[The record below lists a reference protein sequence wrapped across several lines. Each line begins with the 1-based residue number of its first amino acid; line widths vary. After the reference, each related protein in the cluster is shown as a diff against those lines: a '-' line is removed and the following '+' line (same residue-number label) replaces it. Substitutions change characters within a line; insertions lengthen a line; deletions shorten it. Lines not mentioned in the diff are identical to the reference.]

1 MRCFATC
8 ILMLLIA
15 SLPQMLMGQ
24 VTPQPPAKDSV
35 KSFEVI
41 KGPSMRMIQTDTGT
55 LQIIA
60 GGAIVYQ
67 EKTKFF
73 ADSMV
78 FNTDTRIL
86 ESFGNVHINDG
97 DTVNIYSQYL
107 LYNGMAKFAHL
118 KKNVR
123 LIGKTGTLFADELDY
138 NMSSGIAN
146 YYHNGKIINKKNII
160 TSQNGTYYADT
171 RDVYFKKDV
180 KMDGPKDH
188 IRADSL
194 IYNMNDGNI
203 TFVSPTFLWNPEV
216 QIRTTEGRYN
226 TNNGDAFFSARTNV
240 KDSSNRIYEA
250 NNMALEGKTGNAQL
264 EGNAVIIDSANGFS
278 LIANQVFM
286 NNQNNSFL
294 ATRKPLL
301 IVKEKGDSTYIAADT
316 IFTGTGKM
324 INDEI
329 VYPSDTATALNK
341 QQSDLIGKINADSI
355 INHRKLLPQ
364 TGKHLIPDSLGALKA
379 AGDTTI
385 PSIEKKVTETGDSI
399 LQQTNPDSLHISPP
413 DNLLKK
419 DTTTVTGAAT
429 NPPEIPEKNKIAV
442 DTVRNSVSDS
452 LSRTLNE
459 STDSASQKKMEVKI
473 SNRGISA
480 LHTVSDTT
488 AKPKDTTRYFI
499 AYHNVRIFNDSLQSV
514 CDSLFISS
522 RDSVFRLYRSPIV
535 WNGRS
540 QVTGD
545 TMFLFTKNKAADRLF
560 AFNHAFIVNQTT
572 EGFFNQI
579 EGKTLNAKFRDNKFD
594 SVRIRGSQAETV
606 YYIQEEDSSYYGIE
620 RGSSDVIQMYF
631 KNGELQKIP
640 LINQVKGKIYPM
652 WAMPEDQKR
661 LKGFDWQESRRPKSK
676 TELFF

>member
-1 MRCFATC
+1 MRCFTIC
-8 ILMLLIA
+8 ILVIIA
-15 SLPQMLMGQ
+15 GEFFPKILSGQ
-24 VTPQPPAKDSV
+24 NNPEPPTQDST
-35 KSFEVI
+35 KEFEI
-41 KGPSMRMIQTDTGT
+41 IRGPSMRMMQTDTGT

-60 GGAIVYQ
+60 GGAVVHQ
-67 EKTKFF
+67 GKTKFF
-73 ADSMV
+73 ADSMI

-107 LYNGMAKFAHL
+107 FYNGMAKFAHL
-118 KKNVR
+118 TKNVKLTGR
-123 LIGKTGTLFADELDY
+123 NGTLFTEDLDY
-138 NMSSGIAN
+138 DMNGGIAN
-146 YYHNGKIINKKNII
+146 YYRNGKIINKKNII

-171 RDVYFKKDV
+171 KDVYFKKDV

-194 IYNMNDGNI
+194 IYNMDDGNI
-203 TFVSPTFLWNPEV
+203 TFVSRTFLWNQEV
-216 QIRTTEGRYN
+216 EIRTTEGRYN

-264 EGNAVIIDSANGFS
+264 EGNAVIIDSANGFN

-294 ATRKPLL
+294 ATQKPLL
-301 IVKEKGDSTYIAADT
+301 IVKEKKDSTYIAADT

-324 INDEI
+324 IDDQI

-341 QQSDLIGKINADSI
+341 QQTELIGRLKADSVI
-355 INHRKLLPQ
+355 SHKRLPKLSEIQGVTDTSLLGNEVSDTLISYLRDKVSLEKDSATARLL
-364 TGKHLIPDSLGALKA
+364 TGSLIRPPADTAVV
-379 AGDTTI
+379 GDTL
-385 PSIEKKVTETGDSI
+385 P
-399 LQQTNPDSLHISPP
+399 PP
-413 DNLLKK
+413 DTTNLASK
-419 DTTTVTGAAT
+419 DTTEIKKTTARTDSLNALGADSLKAGPAAT
-429 NPPEIPEKNKIAV
+429 
-442 DTVRNSVSDS
+442 DS
-452 LSRTLNE
+452 LS
-459 STDSASQKKMEVKI
+459 APP
-473 SNRGISA
+473 
-480 LHTVSDTT
+480 VSDTT
-488 AKPKDTTRYFI
+488 EKAKDTTRYFI
-499 AYHNVRIFNDSLQSV
+499 AYHNVRIYNDSLQSA

-535 WNGRS
+535 WNGRT

-545 TMFLFTKNKAADRLF
+545 TMFLFTKNKEPERLY
-560 AFNHAFIVNQTT
+560 AFNHSFVINQTT

-579 EGKTLNAKFRDNKFD
+579 EGKTLNARFRDNQFD
-594 SVRIRGSQAETV
+594 SIRIRGSQAETI

-620 RGSSDVIQMYF
+620 RGTSDVIEMYF
-631 KNGELQKIP
+631 KDGALQKIP

-652 WAMPEDQKR
+652 WDMPEDQKR
-661 LKGFDWQESRRPKSK
+661 LKEFNWQDKRRPKSK